1 MPLELLKKA
10 EREKNGGKSPR
21 GRKANK
27 PSSVSKSNSG
37 NEDEKRAVKRSVDLN
52 AIHASAPVV
61 LSKKGGDAPR
71 ASESN
76 SDSPSDG
83 SAELNEDVVREILRA
98 S

>member
-1 MPLELLKKA
+1 MRALLKKA

-37 NEDEKRAVKRSVDLN
+37 NEDEKRSVDLN

-83 SAELNEDVVREILRA
+83 SAELNEDVVRGILRA